1 MAHGMQ
7 RNKNDRKKKNRQ
19 ASWSRAQEKKEANR
33 KANEAAAARNR
44 ELRAAGQPTPHEAKV
59 AERRER
65 RDALRAEG
73 KLPPIGTSRS
83 AWEKSR
89 PAHPKN

>member
-19 ASWSRAQEKKEANR
+19 TSWNRAQDKKAENR

-44 ELRAAGQPTPHEAKV
+44 ELRAAGIPTPHEARV
-59 AERRER
+59 AERRAR
-65 RDALRAEG
+65 RDTLRMEG
-73 KLPPIGTSRS
+73 KLPPVGTSRE
-83 AWEKSR
+83 AWEASR
-89 PAHPKN
+89 PARAKN